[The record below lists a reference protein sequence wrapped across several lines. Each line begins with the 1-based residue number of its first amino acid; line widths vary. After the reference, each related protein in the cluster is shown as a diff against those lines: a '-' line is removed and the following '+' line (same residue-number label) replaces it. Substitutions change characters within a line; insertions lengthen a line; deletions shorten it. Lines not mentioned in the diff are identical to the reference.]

1 MIALCEGVWQTNE
14 VERTDK
20 MPRLMERDDVMRM
33 AVNLGRAEE
42 VWSEEYDT
50 ESGSIG
56 LQLPEGGSYQVVV
69 LRIQP
74 KAPSVPRKGGVR
86 IGSMKGKWRVP
97 TEEEDRAMDEEIVAA
112 MNLDKGFA

>member
-1 MIALCEGVWQTNE
+1 
-14 VERTDK
+14 

-56 LQLPEGGSYQVVV
+56 LQLPKGGSYQIVV
-69 LRIQP
+69 LRMQTKMP
-74 KAPSVPRKGGVR
+74 MAPRKSGVR
-86 IGSMKGKWRVP
+86 IGSMKGKWRIP
-97 TEEEDRAMDEEIVAA
+97 TEEEDRAMDEEIVAS
-112 MNLDKGFA
+112 MDLDKEFA

>member
-20 MPRLMERDDVMRM
+20 MPRLLERDDVMRM

-42 VWSEEYDT
+42 VWAEEYDT

-56 LQLPEGGSYQVVV
+56 LQLPKGGSYQIVV
-69 LRIQP
+69 LRMQP
-74 KAPSVPRKGGVR
+74 KVPTAPRKSGVR
-86 IGSMKGKWRVP
+86 IGSMKGKWRIP
-97 TEEEDRAMDEEIVAA
+97 TEEEDRAMDEEIVAS
-112 MNLDKGFA
+112 MDLDKEFA

>member
-1 MIALCEGVWQTNE
+1 M
-14 VERTDK
+14 VEYQEMK
-20 MPRLMERDDVMRM
+20 PRLLERDDVMRM

-74 KAPSVPRKGGVR
+74 KAPSVLRKGGVR

-97 TEEEDRAMDEEIVAA
+97 TEEDRAMDEEIVAA
-112 MNLDKGFA
+112 MDLDKEFA

>member
-1 MIALCEGVWQTNE
+1 
-14 VERTDK
+14 

-56 LQLPEGGSYQVVV
+56 LQLPNGGVYQVVV
-69 LRIQP
+69 LRMQP
-74 KAPSVPRKGGVR
+74 SAPSVPRKSGVR
-86 IGSMKGKWRVP
+86 IGSMKGKWRIP
-97 TEEEDRAMDEEIVAA
+97 TEEEDQAMDEEILASTDI
-112 MNLDKGFA
+112 DKEFA

>member
-1 MIALCEGVWQTNE
+1 MIALREGVWQTSE
-14 VERTDK
+14 AERTDK

-69 LRIQP
+69 LRIRP
-74 KAPSVPRKGGVR
+74 KVPSVPRKGGVR
-86 IGSMKGKWRVP
+86 IGSMKGKWRIP
-97 TEEEDRAMDEEIVAA
+97 TEEEDRAMDEEIVAS
-112 MNLDKGFA
+112 MDLDKEFA